1 MMTVTSWLE
10 HLRQPA
16 GLNLTIALW
25 LTALCN
31 TVFFTQVYHYTPY
44 QDSRRW
50 VFVVVTFVL
59 VWMYLHLVFQLTT
72 WWKLSRPLLTFYV
85 FAGTAT
91 AYFINNFGIG
101 IDQGQIQNLLETDST
116 EARDLL
122 TFDYF
127 FQILGMSI
135 PAWLWIWWRKP
146 TPLPLK
152 AALTQRGLG
161 IVLSLTLIASIAGI
175 YYVDYAAMFREHRE
189 LRNFL
194 TPHNSLGGLVRQ
206 LKKKEAVD
214 KLPLLRYG
222 ADATRVSPPVQPR
235 LLVII
240 LGETAR
246 AQSFG
251 INGYPRQTTPE
262 LAALPIINY
271 PNTTSCGT
279 ATAASVPCMFS
290 GMTHADYDED
300 LAKRREGLLDVLKHA
315 GYQVGWI
322 DNNSGCKSACDRI
335 EQIPLL
341 SEQKNQWCHGDGCW
355 DDYLVES
362 LAAYLPTLPVQDR
375 VIVLHQ
381 AGSHGPAYYQR
392 YPKAFKRFTPTC
404 DTNAIQGCDRQHLI
418 DTYDNTI
425 AYTDHVIAKVIKQLE
440 QNSAYQTALLYVSD
454 HGESTGEKGLYLHG
468 APYLFAPKEQT
479 HIPMLMWL
487 SPAFMQHYPAQS
499 ACLKSAQSKAVSHDH
514 FFHTILGLAQV
525 KTEVKQPALDLTECQ
540 GS

>member
-1 MMTVTSWLE
+1 MTLSALIQR
-10 HLRQPA
+10 LRQPA
-16 GLNLTIALW
+16 GLNLTVALW
-25 LTALCN
+25 LTMLCN
-31 TVFFTQVYHYTPY
+31 TEFFTQVYHYTPY
-44 QDSRRW
+44 QDARRW
-50 VFVVVTFVL
+50 VFVAVTFVL

-72 WWKLSRPLLTFYV
+72 WWKLSRPLLSFYV

-101 IDQGQIQNLLETDST
+101 IDQGQIQNLLETDWT
-116 EARDLL
+116 EAKDLM

-146 TPLPLK
+146 APLPLN
-152 AALTQRGLG
+152 AALKQRGLG
-161 IVLSLTLIASIAGI
+161 IVLSLTLMASIAGI

-194 TPHNSLGGLVRQ
+194 TPHNSLGGLVRHY
-206 LKKKEAVD
+206 KKKKAVE
-214 KLPLLRYG
+214 KMPLLSYG
-222 ADATRVSPPVQPR
+222 TDATRVSPPAQPR

-251 INGYPRQTTPE
+251 INGYPRQTTPQ

-315 GYQVGWI
+315 GYQVGWM
-322 DNNSGCKSACDRI
+322 DNNSGCKGACDRI
-335 EQIPLL
+335 ENIPLIP
-341 SEQKNQWCHGDGCW
+341 EQKNQWCHGDGCW

-392 YPKAFKRFTPTC
+392 YPEAFKRFTPTC

-418 DTYDNTI
+418 NTYDNTI
-425 AYTDHVIAKVIKQLE
+425 AYTDHVIAKVINQLE